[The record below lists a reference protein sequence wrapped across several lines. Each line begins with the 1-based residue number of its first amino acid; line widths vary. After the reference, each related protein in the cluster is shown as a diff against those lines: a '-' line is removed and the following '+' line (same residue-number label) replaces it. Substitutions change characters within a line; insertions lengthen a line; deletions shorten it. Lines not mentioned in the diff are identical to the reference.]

1 MMNLAQQK
9 HLVYTDRVNMGAYY
23 TQDEYVHTAWDM
35 LAPYINQKTVVLDS
49 SCGYGNFLNYPVG
62 CRKVGN
68 DIDALAIN
76 KAKQNSEVLFF
87 NHNALRGIGREQY
100 NIKDSEDLCVI
111 GNPPYNDK
119 NSIIRQNIKS
129 FNMPIDNNVKTRDL
143 GMSFLLS
150 YNQLKAKFVCV
161 LHPLSY
167 LIKQANFKLLKNF
180 INHYQ
185 LIQGKII
192 SSSGFNESSKSMQF
206 PIVIALY
213 KRNHIGTTYQD
224 IANFSWSVKNTT
236 LQLNAF
242 DDISHYIKKYPNK
255 FKQAKSDDLF
265 FWTMRDIN
273 ALKRNQTFVEKFKSN
288 TIIIDKSKLD
298 YYIYVDVFKQFSYHV
313 PYYFGNC
320 NVLIDNAL
328 FIKYKKYFIL
338 EALSR
343 HQNLRQYFASFDF
356 SKVELLALAK
366 QKINQYFQH
375 LLGVHYVN

>member
-1 MMNLAQQK
+1 MNLAQQK

-35 LAPYINQKTVVLDS
+35 LAPYIDEKTVILDS
-49 SCGYGNFLNYPVG
+49 SCGYGNFLNYPSV
-62 CRKVGN
+62 CQKVGN
-68 DIDALAIN
+68 DIDTLAIN
-76 KAKQNSEVLFF
+76 IAKQNTGTLFF
-87 NHNALRGIGREQY
+87 NHNALNDISREQY
-100 NIKDSEDLCVI
+100 NIKDNQDLCVI

-119 NSIIRQNIKS
+119 NSIIRQHIKS
-129 FNMPIDNNVKTRDL
+129 FNIPIDNNVKTRDL

-150 YNQLKAKFVCV
+150 YNELKAKFICV

-180 INHYQ
+180 TSHYQ
-185 LIQGKII
+185 LIEGRII
-192 SSSGFNESSKSMQF
+192 SSAGFSESSKSMQF

-213 KRNHIGTTYQD
+213 RRDHIGTTYQD
-224 IANFSWSVKNTT
+224 IVNFSWSVKSKTF
-236 LQLNAF
+236 QLNAF
-242 DDISHYIKKYPNK
+242 DDISNYIKKYPNK
-255 FKQAKSDDLF
+255 FQQTKSDDLF

-273 ALKRNQTFVEKFKSN
+273 ALKRNQTFVEKFSSN

-298 YYIYVDVFKQFSYHV
+298 YYIYVDVFKQFSHHV

-338 EALSR
+338 EVLNR

-356 SKVELLALAK
+356 SKVELLAISQ
-366 QKINQYFQH
+366 QKINQYFQQ
-375 LLGVHYVN
+375 LLGVHYVD